1 MVTTQDDDPFRRSY
15 QYPRTKALKLSILGA
30 NIYVAVF
37 QYRNK
42 TQGKGWK
49 TSSYNPFLMLHMN
62 IFSGINIFQTI
73 SRTFFDSRH
82 WGFVV
87 VYFHTAHSP
96 FLMDSTFGRC
106 PKQFDLKENPCYSR
120 WIRSSSRKY
129 LARQLASGGGSS
141 NFKYGNGQFRNWFVV
156 GAYHIFL
163 AHIAYIFLAY
173 VWEPPEIWLYM
184 SLYCILQFRYLE

>member
-1 MVTTQDDDPFRRSY
+1 MVTTQDNDPFRWSY
-15 QYPRTKALKLSILGA
+15 QYARTKALKLSILGA

-42 TQGKGWK
+42 TKGKGWK
-49 TSSYNPFLMLHMN
+49 TSSYNSFLMLHVN

-73 SRTFFDSRH
+73 YRTYFDSNH
-82 WGFVV
+82 WGLVV

-106 PKQFDLKENPCYSR
+106 YSKTVWPQENPCYSR

-129 LARQLASGGGSS
+129 LARQLAMGGGGSS

-156 GAYHIFL
+156 GTYHIF
-163 AHIAYIFLAY
+163 
-173 VWEPPEIWLYM
+173 
-184 SLYCILQFRYLE
+184 

>member
-1 MVTTQDDDPFRRSY
+1 MVTTQ
-15 QYPRTKALKLSILGA
+15 TKALKLSSLGA

-42 TQGKGWK
+42 TKGKGWK

-87 VYFHTAHSP
+87 I
-96 FLMDSTFGRC
+96 STPHILHFW
-106 PKQFDLKENPCYSR
+106 
-120 WIRSSSRKY
+120 WIQPLEDVQNRLTSRKIHVTRVGSGP
-129 LARQLASGGGSS
+129 ARGSTWLASGGGSS

>member
-42 TQGKGWK
+42 TKGKGWK

-87 VYFHTAHSP
+87 I
-96 FLMDSTFGRC
+96 STPHILHFW
-106 PKQFDLKENPCYSR
+106 
-120 WIRSSSRKY
+120 WIQPLEDVQNRLTSRKIHVTRVGSGP
-129 LARQLASGGGSS
+129 ARGSTWLASSPAVEDHRTLNMAMANSGTD
-141 NFKYGNGQFRNWFVV
+141 
-156 GAYHIFL
+156 L
-163 AHIAYIFLAY
+163 L
-173 VWEPPEIWLYM
+173 
-184 SLYCILQFRYLE
+184 